1 MTDET
6 KRAACP
12 RCGKQ
17 VYDVHTCSPPET
29 KRVATS
35 HRWTEARAVNG
46 TSADLRRGAADL
58 RYKAAKQTRALLAA
72 QDDTGTKH
80 SARNDPCDVC
90 GLAAAHPI
98 HWIAAQEPRPE
109 PVAWVVATP
118 SGDIWHLAKAA
129 GWQVDAV
136 MTAAED
142 EHSLDYIADEY
153 ADAAPS
159 PAQQT
164 MAATPALADKMRALK
179 DAIDDLEG
187 EEIAY
192 SDAIKLGA
200 AGMVAREWLKY
211 NEAHND

>member
-58 RYKAAKQTRALLAA
+58 RYKAAKQTRLFHGRADDRARALLAA

-80 SARNDPCDVC
+80 SARNDPCYVC

-109 PVAWVVATP
+109 PDTRVEQIAAT
-118 SGDIWHLAKAA
+118 
-129 GWQVDAV
+129 
-136 MTAAED
+136 
-142 EHSLDYIADEY
+142 
-153 ADAAPS
+153 S

-164 MAATPALADKMRALK
+164 MAATPTLADKMRALK

-211 NEAHND
+211 NEAHDD